1 VKVAEQ
7 LSTLFGVG
15 RAPYA
20 GGTVASLVALPFAW
34 LIMAQSNAAVLLVAS
49 LAALGIG
56 IWSCNVYVRATG
68 KDDPSECVI
77 DELAGQWLACAF
89 APLSL
94 WGFALA
100 FILFR
105 LFDIAKPWPISVIER
120 LPGGL
125 GVMMDDM
132 LAGLFAGLLVLLA
145 AHLGLA

>member
-1 VKVAEQ
+1 VKIAEL

-15 RAPYA
+15 RAPVS
-20 GGTVASLVALPFAW
+20 GTVASLVALPFAW
-34 LIMAQSNAAVLLVAS
+34 IILAHGGAAALGAAS
-49 LAALGIG
+49 LIALGIG
-56 IWSCNVYVRATG
+56 IWSCGEYVRRSG
-68 KDDPSECVI
+68 REDPSECVI

-105 LFDIAKPWPISVIER
+105 LFDIAKPWPISAVER
-120 LPGGL
+120 LPGGT

-132 LAGLFAGLLVLLA
+132 LAGLIAGLLVLLA
-145 AHLGLA
+145 VHLGLA